1 MTIAVAAA
9 EALRGGMPNYYGLRH
24 AKDSARIVAGLK
36 RLRDQL
42 DGPEGIPPRSLD
54 KTLRLATWNLREF
67 DSAAYGARIDDAYY
81 FIAEIMSRFDLVA
94 LQEVRRDLGAL
105 ETLMEHLG
113 WPWRYL
119 VTDTTE
125 GDPGNDERLAFL
137 YDTRKVRFTG
147 LSGELVLPP
156 LKVKK
161 GEPPVPVAQIAR
173 TPFTAG
179 FQSGWVKFQLA
190 TVHIVYGEDDAE
202 DPARIAEI
210 QALATFLAKRT
221 KDNSASPNL
230 VLLGDFNIFDSSDK
244 TMGALLDAGW
254 SIPTPIR
261 DLPTGSNIPQTKHY
275 DQIAVLPIAH
285 QFQPAGPAGIFNYY
299 KSVFR
304 PEDRAAYVG
313 AMGPAY
319 DKTAKGAVRSESSK
333 AQYYLTYWRT
343 FQMSDHLPMWLD
355 LKIDFS
361 EEYIAG
367 LAPPPAPSNPQDFV

>member
-1 MTIAVAAA
+1 
-9 EALRGGMPNYYGLRH
+9 MPNYSQLRH
-24 AKDSARIVAGLK
+24 AHDSARIIDGLK
-36 RLRDQL
+36 RLREQL
-42 DGPEGIPPRSLD
+42 DGPDGIPERSMD
-54 KTLRLATWNLREF
+54 KTMRLATWNIREF
-67 DSAAYGARIDDAYY
+67 DSPAYGDRIEDAFF
-81 FIAEIMSRFDLVA
+81 FIAEVISRFDLVA
-94 LQEVRRDLGAL
+94 VQEVRRDLSAL
-105 ETLMEHLG
+105 EKLMGHLG

-147 LSGELVLPP
+147 LSGELVLPDI
-156 LKVKK
+156 KVKK
-161 GEPPVPVAQIAR
+161 GQPAVPVEQIAR

-179 FQSGWVKFQLA
+179 FQAGWVKFQLA
-190 TVHIVYGEDDAE
+190 TVHIVYGEEDAE

-210 QALATFLAKRT
+210 KALASFLADRA
-221 KDNSASPNL
+221 KDKVSSFPNL
-230 VLLGDFNIFDSSDK
+230 VILGDFNIFDRSDQ
-244 TMGALLDAGW
+244 TMQALLDAGW
-254 SIPTPIR
+254 SIPVPIR
-261 DLPTGSNIPQTKHY
+261 DLPQGSNIPQTKHY

-299 KSVFR
+299 ESVFR
-304 PEDRAAYVG
+304 AQDRATYAE

-319 DKTAKGAVRSESSK
+319 EKTSAGKPRSESSK

-361 EEYIAG
+361 DEYIDG
-367 LAPPPAPSNPQDFV
+367 LAPAPTPASPQDLI